1 MVVSGHVRNG
11 VIVLDDP
18 LPLAEGL
25 AVSIEIID
33 KQTETKPTTLLDR
46 LKSVVGTAQGLPS
59 DASSNVDHYLYG
71 RPKT

>member
-18 LPLAEGL
+18 VPLAEGL

-33 KQTETKPTTLLDR
+33 KPTETKTTTLLDR

-71 RPKT
+71 GPKT

>member
-1 MVVSGHVRNG
+1 MVVFGHVRNG

-18 LPLAEGL
+18 IELEEGL

-33 KQTETKPTTLLDR
+33 KPTETKPTTLLDR
-46 LKSVVGTAQGLPS
+46 LKTVVGTAQGLPP

-71 RPKT
+71 HSKS